1 MSGIRRAVASEKGL
15 SAHGSWA
22 EAERHGAPRTP
33 LEPRA
38 RRRSRLP
45 MSRGCNLRCCL
56 RSFGERT
63 SLRRVQAPGTRRP
76 RHSLRSFGERT
87 SLRLDGPQD
96 VVRATGLRSF
106 GERTSLRHAVQRGAG
121 RHPLRLRSFGERT
134 SLRHRDRERVRG
146 RGDGSP
152 LLWRADFVEACVRHG
167 CPSGL

>member
-1 MSGIRRAVASEKGL
+1 
-15 SAHGSWA
+15 
-22 EAERHGAPRTP
+22 
-33 LEPRA
+33 
-38 RRRSRLP
+38 
-45 MSRGCNLRCCL
+45 
-56 RSFGERT
+56 
-63 SLRRVQAPGTRRP
+63 LRRVQAPGTRRP